1 MLPAKRAVQWLRV
14 RADTWVDADVP
25 EAKADL
31 LPIDDRIVVA
41 GRSIVAVR
49 LTQAAYSNETWRAR
63 RDPNT
68 RCQTS

>member
-41 GRSIVAVR
+41 GRSIVGSA
-49 LTQAAYSNETWRAR
+49 
-63 RDPNT
+63 
-68 RCQTS
+68 